1 MGNGIF
7 QPFPLS
13 FTSLLTA
20 YTITQVDT
28 VIQCL
33 LLPCQKKFYKFSE
46 REAMEL
52 VYIAVIQLQSL
63 RDFPPTFMGQVPHF
77 QNQLIHVS
85 RATRSG
91 AMISTRCTSK
101 LSYSIAGRH
110 EDSPHPRWEGCGWW
124 GSVLCC
130 YRSLAPPW
138 AQWPAVM
145 KTPSAAAVFESNNLT
160 VSQYPLSLSKRAASE
175 GRDVVTCRSL

>member
-1 MGNGIF
+1 
-7 QPFPLS
+7 
-13 FTSLLTA
+13 
-20 YTITQVDT
+20 
-28 VIQCL
+28 
-33 LLPCQKKFYKFSE
+33 
-46 REAMEL
+46 MEL

-63 RDFPPTFMGQVPHF
+63 RDFPPAFIGQVSHF

-145 KTPSAAAVFESNNLT
+145 KIPSAAAIFESNNPT
-160 VSQYPLSLSKRAASE
+160 VFPVSVIAFKDGSFRGQRCCHLPKPINLSKPAYEVRTEKKKQAIIY
-175 GRDVVTCRSL
+175 RSIEAFE